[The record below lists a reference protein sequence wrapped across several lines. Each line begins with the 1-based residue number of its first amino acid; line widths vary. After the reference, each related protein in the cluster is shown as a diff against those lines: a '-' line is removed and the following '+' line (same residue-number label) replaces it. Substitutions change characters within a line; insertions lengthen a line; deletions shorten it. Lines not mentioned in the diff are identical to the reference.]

1 MFIPFFIF
9 YLLIDVNFKAFS
21 WIDNHRN
28 SHKPMQVKL
37 KVKKENVGKSMVLDD
52 NEEEIEKVN
61 VRVVP
66 SLPTLLTIF
75 S

>member
-1 MFIPFFIF
+1 MFTPFFIF
-9 YLLIDVNFKAFS
+9 YLLIDVNFKAFG
-21 WIDNHRN
+21 WIDNQRN

-66 SLPTLLTIF
+66 SLPTLFAIF

>member
-1 MFIPFFIF
+1 
-9 YLLIDVNFKAFS
+9 
-21 WIDNHRN
+21 
-28 SHKPMQVKL
+28 MQVKL

-66 SLPTLLTIF
+66 SLPTLMTLF